1 MMGPAR
7 RPQRAS
13 PSSAASLGAIDVP
26 HSLSASFPLAET
38 GIWLGV
44 AKEAGDDPDAI
55 RGATVRARLHPAPPG
70 AGVRFRT
77 GPGVSTFT
85 LSGLFLAVGGPAI
98 NSGPRAIVADEYGLS
113 ADIGDEAFQQDGDPT
128 SQGHRRRRRRT

>member
-7 RPQRAS
+7 SRRAP
-13 PSSAASLGAIDVP
+13 PSSAASPSAIDVP
-26 HSLSASFPLAET
+26 HGLWASFPLAET
-38 GIWLGV
+38 GISLGV
-44 AKEAGDDPDAI
+44 AREAGDDPDAI
-55 RGATVRARLHPAPPG
+55 RGATVPARLHPAPPG
-70 AGVRFRT
+70 AGVRFRM

-113 ADIGDEAFQQDGDPT
+113 ADSGDEAFRQDGGPT
-128 SQGHRRRRRRT
+128 SQGHRRHRRRT